1 MAECVIRLYRRG
13 DGRDQGRL
21 SRDAVEGRF
30 LLSSFV
36 VCVVRGAY
44 YCYLFITLAS
54 ALLLYV
60 ERVRESEQSG
70 VRERRMSMK
79 V

>member
-1 MAECVIRLYRRG
+1 MVVIKAG
-13 DGRDQGRL
+13 L

-36 VCVVRGAY
+36 VCVVRRAY
-44 YCYLFITLAS
+44 YCYLFTLTS

-60 ERVRESEQSG
+60 ERVRESEQSE
-70 VRERRMSMK
+70 VKERRMAMD